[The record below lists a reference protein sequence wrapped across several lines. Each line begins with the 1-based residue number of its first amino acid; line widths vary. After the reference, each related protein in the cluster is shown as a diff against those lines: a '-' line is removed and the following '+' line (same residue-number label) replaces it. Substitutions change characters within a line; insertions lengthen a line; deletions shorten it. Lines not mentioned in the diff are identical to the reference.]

1 MDRLKNITLK
11 HLIIAEQRCIGLQ
24 FYSDKVLNAMA
35 QGLPHI
41 SYNQEYQLYHLPNT
55 KENLGEIF
63 KTFRGVAWL
72 NCAHF
77 FDKIPSGKQERKA
90 NSTYIDHIRSHTIC
104 PPEYLQKLEL
114 KMYAENTICTY
125 ISCFERF
132 LKAHEG
138 KNPQHLHEGD
148 IRSYLHTLVREGKSH
163 SYVNQA
169 INSIKFYY
177 EIVLGLPNRFYSIE
191 RPRKKRKLP
200 SILSKQEVTNMIQ
213 STQNLKHRAIL
224 GLLYASGLRRSEVLN
239 LKLKDID
246 SDRMMI
252 KVTQGKG
259 NKDRYTVL
267 SKSVLGDL
275 RAYYTY
281 TKPQH
286 YLFEGPHGRPYSG
299 SSILQIVYRAASR
312 AGIQRKVTPHML
324 RHSFATHLLENG
336 TDLRYIQLLLGHG
349 STKTT
354 EIYTYVATNSFKDIE
369 DLLP

>member
-11 HLIIAEQRCIGLQ
+11 HLVIAEQRRIGLQ

-35 QGLPHI
+35 QSLPDI
-41 SYNQEYQLYHLPNT
+41 SFSNEYQLFHIPHTKDHL
-55 KENLGEIF
+55 GQIF

-77 FDKIPSGKQERKA
+77 FEKLPTGKQEQKA
-90 NSTYIDHIRSHTIC
+90 TSHQIDRIRVQTIC

-125 ISCFERF
+125 ISCFEQF
-132 LKAHEG
+132 LKAHVG
-138 KNPQHLHEGD
+138 TDPQQLHEGD
-148 IRSYLHTLVREGKSH
+148 IRSYLHSLVREGKSH

-200 SILSKQEVTNMIQ
+200 SVLSKQEVSDMIKATKNM
-213 STQNLKHRAIL
+213 KHRAIL
-224 GLLYASGLRRSEVLN
+224 GLLYASGLRRGEVVN
-239 LKLKDID
+239 LKIKDID

-275 RAYYTY
+275 RSYYTY
-281 TKPQH
+281 TKPRH
-286 YLFEGPHGRPYSG
+286 YLFEGPNGRPYSG
-299 SSILQIVYRAASR
+299 SSILQIVYQAASR

>member
-1 MDRLKNITLK
+1 MNQLKNITLK
-11 HLIIAEQRCIGLQ
+11 HLVISNQRYIGLQ

-35 QGLPHI
+35 QGLPQI
-41 SYNQEYQLYHLPNT
+41 AYSQEYQLYHLPNT
-55 KENLGEIF
+55 KENLGEVF

-77 FDKIPSGKQERKA
+77 FDKVPSGKQQEKA
-90 NSTYIDHIRSHTIC
+90 TSTHIDQLRSQTIC

-132 LKAHEG
+132 LKDHPDRD
-138 KNPQHLHEGD
+138 PQQLHEGD
-148 IRSYLHTLVREGKSH
+148 IRSYLYRLVRDGKSH

-200 SILSKQEVTNMIQ
+200 SILSKQEVAQMI
-213 STQNLKHRAIL
+213 SETKNVKHRAIL
-224 GLLYASGLRRSEVLN
+224 GLLYASGLRRSEVLS
-239 LKLKDID
+239 LKIKDID

-267 SKSVLGDL
+267 SKSVLADL
-275 RAYYTY
+275 RSYYAYS
-281 TKPQH
+281 KPQN
-286 YLFEGPHGRPYSG
+286 YLFEGPNGRPYSG
-299 SSILQIVYRAASR
+299 SSVLQIVYQAAIR
-312 AGIQRKVTPHML
+312 AGIKRKVTPHML
-324 RHSFATHLLENG
+324 RHSFATHLLEGG